1 MLLKES
7 APHLFGSSVAMPA
20 MGGIG
25 RSGARP
31 NQATAGSA
39 SGAPLS
45 LTQVAQIKD
54 ENARAEALQ
63 ELMDSERKR

>member
-1 MLLKES
+1 
-7 APHLFGSSVAMPA
+7 MPA

-54 ENARAEALQ
+54 ENARAKALQ